1 MKNEELKISNGE
13 AGKENII
20 INEACN
26 EIEEELD
33 GENKKNEKKLS
44 KEEKLKYA
52 NIRDI

>member
-1 MKNEELKISNGE
+1 MKISGE
-13 AGKENII
+13 AAKDCNSNKK
-20 INEACN
+20 INEVFN
-26 EIEEELD
+26 EIEEELE